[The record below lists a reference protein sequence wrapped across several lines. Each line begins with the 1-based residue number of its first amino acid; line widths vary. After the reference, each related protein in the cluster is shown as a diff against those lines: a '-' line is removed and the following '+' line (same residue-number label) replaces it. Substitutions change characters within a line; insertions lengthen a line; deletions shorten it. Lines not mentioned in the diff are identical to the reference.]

1 MVSKEIV
8 SLALRMDRGL
18 LHFCSPLSRFFFGI
32 RRDPASFL
40 SSTLPLKSSHLL
52 RLNVRNLNKQSKLFS
67 QGMSPIFMTVPLTAH
82 GSQLQPP
89 LSCTQR
95 WERLRERPA
104 YGPLESSSSSSS
116 GGGGSF
122 DISFRVRVEARS
134 VTYVA
139 FSYPY
144 TYRELQTNLARL
156 ERKHAG
162 PKSASASPGFEALSE
177 KSPDR

>member
-1 MVSKEIV
+1 MVSKEII
-8 SLALRMDRGL
+8 SLAVRMDRELWQFFSL
-18 LHFCSPLSRFFFGI
+18 LPRFFFGI

-104 YGPLESSSSSSS
+104 YGPLESSSSSS
-116 GGGGSF
+116 GGGSSF

-162 PKSASASPGFEALSE
+162 PKSASASPDFEALSE